1 MMAPRKRFRTLLLD
15 ALFVLAV
22 LATSVVSCSA
32 GGV

>member
-1 MMAPRKRFRTLLLD
+1 MTNWKLAQERLLD
-15 ALFVLAV
+15 LLFLLAV

>member
-1 MMAPRKRFRTLLLD
+1 MTNWKLVQERILDLLFL
-15 ALFVLAV
+15 LAV

>member
-1 MMAPRKRFRTLLLD
+1 MMTPRKRFRALLLD
-15 ALFVLAV
+15 IGFVLAI

>member
-1 MMAPRKRFRTLLLD
+1 MNEHLCKRIID
-15 ALFVLAV
+15 GLFLLAV

>member
-1 MMAPRKRFRTLLLD
+1 MTNWKLVQERLLD
-15 ALFVLAV
+15 LLFLLAV

>member
-1 MMAPRKRFRTLLLD
+1 MTPRKRFLPLLLD
-15 ALFVLAV
+15 ALFVLAI

>member
-1 MMAPRKRFRTLLLD
+1 MTNWKLIQERLLD
-15 ALFVLAV
+15 LLFILAV